1 MKVTLIRH
9 TSVDVPQ
16 GTCYGHTDVPV
27 KASFPNEAALV
38 KSNLAAFAPFDK
50 VFCSPLMRAVKLAT
64 YCGYP
69 DAQRDERLMEMNM
82 GDWEMQ
88 LYDEITD
95 PYYIQDWYND
105 YLHLPTPNG
114 ESFEMQLCRVSKFLD
129 DLRQQPY
136 ENVAIFAHGGVLICA
151 QVYAGVIPFDK
162 AFSFNSITPYG
173 GIVQIEI

>member
-1 MKVTLIRH
+1 MKITLIRH

-27 KASFPNEAALV
+27 KSTFPEEAALV
-38 KSNLAAFAPFDK
+38 KSTLEASMPFDK
-50 VFCSPLMRAVKLAT
+50 VFCSPLTRAVKLAT

-88 LYDEITD
+88 RYDEITD
-95 PYYIQDWYND
+95 PYIQDWYND

-114 ESFEMQLCRVSKFLD
+114 ESFEMQLQRVSKFLD
-129 DLRQQPY
+129 ELRQQSY

-151 QVYAGVIPFDK
+151 QVYAGTVSFDE
-162 AFSFNSITPYG
+162 AFSIFSLTPYG
-173 GIVQIEI
+173 GIVQIQL